1 MVSAGQPQI
10 QEGLIS
16 GFHSCSIKLHLPC
29 PVFRRLM
36 IDQTL
41 LGRSNPLTFSVGS
54 TIRFWLN
61 NVFLLFCQNNL
72 QSSSS
77 LKGLSKKLSNH
88 SGLRDFNRFIF
99 KLIKSCTIGN
109 WSGEL

>member
-16 GFHSCSIKLHLPC
+16 GFHLCSIYLHLPC
-29 PVFRRLM
+29 PVLRRLM
-36 IDQTL
+36 VDQTL

-54 TIRFWLN
+54 IFRFWLN

-72 QSSSS
+72 QSFLG
-77 LKGLSKKLSNH
+77 LKRLSKKLSNH
-88 SGLRDFNRFIF
+88 SCLRDFNRFISTLF
-99 KLIKSCTIGN
+99 KSCMIGN